1 MFTNSPSLA
10 LMPGTGL
17 IFIKEIMKPPF
28 RAQVPQCNLSA
39 HKLIKCSAS
48 SLLLLGC
55 PRLAHFYHSITLLS
69 FNLMRGLAI
78 FSPSNSSQLVIPIFK
93 PLKVLAISQFT
104 SAVTSKGSINIT
116 NRVTLTIMDLAA
128 PKLQSRTSRLCTE
141 CMVTLWTLLKKR
153 NLDRLIVSEIIK
165 RLKDPKISRI
175 PGFSVSVHLLTPLN
189 LRMAQSKATP
199 FKNLRRFSTRR
210 SGMINRFE
218 GRKTD
223 NRQNVRLIW
232 TSRGT
237 WMRWLNR
244 NRELERM
251 KSDG

>member
-17 IFIKEIMKPPF
+17 IFIKEIMKQPF

-39 HKLIKCSAS
+39 HKLIKCSTS
-48 SLLLLGC
+48 SLLLLVC
-55 PRLAHFYHSITLLS
+55 PRLAHSYHSITLLS
-69 FNLMRGLAI
+69 FNLMRSLAI

-93 PLKVLAISQFT
+93 PLKVLAISQST
-104 SAVTSKGSINIT
+104 SAVTSKGSIDIT
-116 NRVTLTIMDLAA
+116 NRLTITIMDHVA

-141 CMVTLWTLLKKR
+141 GKATLSILLKKR

-175 PGFSVSVHLLTPLN
+175 QGFSANARLLTLLN
-189 LRMAQSKATP
+189 LKMARLKATP
-199 FKNLRRFSTRR
+199 FRNPRRFSTRL
-210 SGMINRFE
+210 SGMINPCE

-223 NRQNVRLIW
+223 NRPNVKLIW
-232 TSRGT
+232 TYRGT
-237 WMRWLNR
+237 
-244 NRELERM
+244 
-251 KSDG
+251 